1 MPEPAYAIVEMLCNP
16 VKLKELKA
24 IPNLRIEVRPEYT
37 ADPAVI
43 RIIAFADAAAQDA
56 AHALGCT
63 VTVRISAEDY
73 RKQVEETYRS
83 IGKDTDPSEP
93 N

>member
-1 MPEPAYAIVEMLCNP
+1 MPEPAYAIVEILCDP
-16 VKLKELKA
+16 AKLKQLEA

-56 AHALGCT
+56 ARTLGCT
-63 VTVRISAEDY
+63 VTVRKSAEDY
-73 RKQVEETYRS
+73 RNQVERTYRS
-83 IGKDTDPSEP
+83 IGKDTDPSGP

>member
-1 MPEPAYAIVEMLCNP
+1 MPAPAYAIVEMLCDP
-16 VKLKELKA
+16 AKLKELSA

-43 RIIAFADAAAQDA
+43 RIIALADAAAQDA
-56 AHALGCT
+56 ARVLGCT
-63 VTVRISAEDY
+63 VTVHKTPEQY
-73 RKQVEETYRS
+73 RAQVEKAYRN
-83 IGKDTDPSEP
+83 IGKDPDPSGP